1 MERDDDSASD
11 AGVIREFLRYHGYEV
26 GWGCWRR
33 RRRRGAGGGPQD
45 FGVVVRLHP
54 EVLMGE
60 GEEVMPG
67 PGEVRRAEEALEW
80 VLWALFA
87 YAGEVGL
94 NPPPFW

>member
-1 MERDDDSASD
+1 MLAALETAW
-11 AGVIREFLRYHGYEV
+11 GREE
-26 GWGCWRR
+26 
-33 RRRRGAGGGPQD
+33 GPQD

-60 GEEVMPG
+60 EETVMPG
-67 PGEVRRAEEALEW
+67 PGEVRRAERALAW

-87 YAGEVGL
+87 YAEEVGL